1 MNVIDLLANFPVR
14 EFEDRDH
21 GEAHHLKA
29 GQEGKTD
36 ALHGTSQ
43 DVLKRRLY
51 DI

>member
-29 GQEGKTD
+29 RQEGKTD
-36 ALHGTSQ
+36 ALHEPLHN
-43 DVLKRRLY
+43 VLKRRLY